1 MQALKTGFTREAGYN
16 LAIAAWRE
24 GQRFLLIVMGAQTRS
39 LSFRDAKQLLRYGFI
54 ESGFEIAEEPRQPT
68 PPRPAGRRTNA
79 GATPCVPA
87 RPAAVSPLGVRTGR
101 RSTMATPKAFIFD
114 AYGTLFDVHSVVEAG
129 RALTRDPQAL
139 SLLWRQKQL
148 EYTWLRTLMGRYED
162 FWAVTEAA
170 LRFALGRLGIAAG
183 DEAVARLME
192 AYLSLAT
199 FPDVAGALA
208 GLAGTPL
215 GILSN
220 GSPRMLDAAVRSS
233 GLAGTFRHVLS
244 VDAVRAYKP
253 SPTVYELGPRAFG
266 VPAGDILFVSSNA
279 WDVAGAK
286 AFGYRTCWCNRLAAP
301 MDRLGVSPDFEV
313 RTLDEIPGSW
323 ASRRRRRGE
332 RPLVQLVGEA
342 THEEIAPHEHG
353 HAEQA
358 VLVEQPL
365 ERLGLA
371 HGFPGRVALE
381 EAGVRLDEEAPRAAD
396 EAEGAVAV
404 YGMRVEGRLSYST
417 CASARARRA
426 SSEDGQRHVL
436 S

>member
-1 MQALKTGFTREAGYN
+1 
-16 LAIAAWRE
+16 
-24 GQRFLLIVMGAQTRS
+24 
-39 LSFRDAKQLLRYGFI
+39 
-54 ESGFEIAEEPRQPT
+54 
-68 PPRPAGRRTNA
+68 
-79 GATPCVPA
+79 
-87 RPAAVSPLGVRTGR
+87 
-101 RSTMATPKAFIFD
+101 
-114 AYGTLFDVHSVVEAG
+114 
-129 RALTRDPQAL
+129 
-139 SLLWRQKQL
+139 
-148 EYTWLRTLMGRYED
+148 MGRYED

-170 LRFALGRLGIAAG
+170 LRFALGRLGIVAG
-183 DEAVARLME
+183 NEAVARLME

-313 RTLDEIPGSW
+313 RTLDEIPGK
-323 ASRRRRRGE
+323 
-332 RPLVQLVGEA
+332 
-342 THEEIAPHEHG
+342 
-353 HAEQA
+353 
-358 VLVEQPL
+358 
-365 ERLGLA
+365 LG
-371 HGFPGRVALE
+371 
-381 EAGVRLDEEAPRAAD
+381 
-396 EAEGAVAV
+396 
-404 YGMRVEGRLSYST
+404 
-417 CASARARRA
+417 
-426 SSEDGQRHVL
+426 
-436 S
+436 

>member
-1 MQALKTGFTREAGYN
+1 
-16 LAIAAWRE
+16 
-24 GQRFLLIVMGAQTRS
+24 
-39 LSFRDAKQLLRYGFI
+39 
-54 ESGFEIAEEPRQPT
+54 
-68 PPRPAGRRTNA
+68 
-79 GATPCVPA
+79 
-87 RPAAVSPLGVRTGR
+87 
-101 RSTMATPKAFIFD
+101 MATPKAFIFD

-170 LRFALGRLGIAAG
+170 LRFALGRLGIVAG

-199 FPDVAGALA
+199 FPDVAGALT

-266 VPAGDILFVSSNA
+266 VPAGDIVFVSSNA

-301 MDRLGVSPDFEV
+301 MDRLGVSADFEV
-313 RTLDEIPGSW
+313 RTLDEIPGK
-323 ASRRRRRGE
+323 
-332 RPLVQLVGEA
+332 
-342 THEEIAPHEHG
+342 
-353 HAEQA
+353 
-358 VLVEQPL
+358 
-365 ERLGLA
+365 LG
-371 HGFPGRVALE
+371 
-381 EAGVRLDEEAPRAAD
+381 
-396 EAEGAVAV
+396 
-404 YGMRVEGRLSYST
+404 
-417 CASARARRA
+417 
-426 SSEDGQRHVL
+426 
-436 S
+436 

>member
-1 MQALKTGFTREAGYN
+1 
-16 LAIAAWRE
+16 
-24 GQRFLLIVMGAQTRS
+24 
-39 LSFRDAKQLLRYGFI
+39 
-54 ESGFEIAEEPRQPT
+54 
-68 PPRPAGRRTNA
+68 
-79 GATPCVPA
+79 
-87 RPAAVSPLGVRTGR
+87 
-101 RSTMATPKAFIFD
+101 MATPKAFIFD

-183 DEAVARLME
+183 DEAVARLMD

-301 MDRLGVSPDFEV
+301 MDGLGVSPDLEV
-313 RTLDEIPGSW
+313 RTLDEI
-323 ASRRRRRGE
+323 
-332 RPLVQLVGEA
+332 
-342 THEEIAPHEHG
+342 
-353 HAEQA
+353 
-358 VLVEQPL
+358 
-365 ERLGLA
+365 LGKL
-371 HGFPGRVALE
+371 G
-381 EAGVRLDEEAPRAAD
+381 
-396 EAEGAVAV
+396 
-404 YGMRVEGRLSYST
+404 
-417 CASARARRA
+417 
-426 SSEDGQRHVL
+426 
-436 S
+436 